1 MTTMTAY
8 YFVQPLDVLMIRG
21 NKSFGGAGQHGEA
34 VMPPWPSL
42 FAGAFRSALL
52 GKDAAQLARFA
63 NGEKLPGVLGD
74 VLGTPAEPG
83 SFAINWLSLARASSV
98 ANVNAT
104 IPLPADL
111 VAFDDVKD
119 PLVALKPALPP
130 AGSAAAGELPLG
142 ALLRVAKQIKPETGR
157 WLDGAGL
164 IAHLAGALPASA
176 LETADLYRRETRL
189 GIALDA
195 SSRTAEDGALYTT
208 EAVAFNPATGFLV
221 GIEGEAGLLPANGL
235 LRLGGDGKGA
245 TYIRCDFSPPAAPPG
260 IAANRRFRVILATP
274 GIFTGGWLP
283 DGVIRRGE
291 RDFRLQGDG
300 FSARLACAA
309 VPRFDIISGWDLALQ
324 QPKTAQRVAPAGSV
338 YWFDQL
344 EGDTGKLAAWVAG
357 GLWGDNHDRQR
368 RAEGFNRAWL
378 ANWKETQ

>member
-1 MTTMTAY
+1 MTTY

-63 NGEKLPGVLGD
+63 NGERLPGALGD
-74 VLGTPAEPG
+74 VLGTTVESG
-83 SFAINWLSLARASSV
+83 SFAINWLSLAQASSV
-98 ANVNAT
+98 ANVNAAM
-104 IPLPADL
+104 PLPADL
-111 VAFDDVKD
+111 VAFDDAKA
-119 PLVALKPALPP
+119 PLVALQPATPP
-130 AGSAAAGELPLG
+130 AGSAAANELPFT
-142 ALLRVAKQIKPETGR
+142 AVLRAAKQIKPEIGC

-164 IAHLAGALPASA
+164 AAHLAGALPAST
-176 LETADLYRRETRL
+176 LKTAGLYQRETRL
-189 GIALDA
+189 GIALDTG
-195 SSRTAEDGALYTT
+195 SHTAQDGALYTT
-208 EAVAFNPATGFLV
+208 EAIAFNKTAGFLV
-221 GIEGEAGLLPANGL
+221 GIDGDAGLLPSTGF

-245 TYIRCDFSPPAAPPG
+245 AYRSIDFKPPAAPLAA
-260 IAANRRFRVILATP
+260 IATGRRFRLILATS
-274 GIFTGGWLP
+274 GVFTGGWLP
-283 DGVIRRGE
+283 DGVTRQGE

-300 FSARLACAA
+300 YSARLACAA
-309 VPRFDIISGWDLALQ
+309 VPRFAIISGWDLARQ

-378 ANWKETQ
+378 AAWPTFA

>member
-1 MTTMTAY
+1 MTAF

-21 NKSFGGAGQHGEA
+21 NKSFGSAGEHGEA

-63 NGEKLPGVLGD
+63 SGERLPGALGE

-83 SFAINWLSLARASSV
+83 SFAINWISLAQASSAAKIDAV
-98 ANVNAT
+98 M
-104 IPLPADL
+104 PLPADL
-111 VAFDDVKD
+111 VAFDDDKA
-119 PLVALKPALPP
+119 PLVTLNPAALPP
-130 AGSAAAGELPLG
+130 GSAATNELPLT
-142 ALLRVAKQIKPETGR
+142 ALLRLAKQIKPETGR

-164 IAHLAGALPASA
+164 IAHLAGELPAST
-176 LETADLYRRETRL
+176 LKSNGLYRRETRL

-195 SSRTAEDGALYTT
+195 GSRTAQDGALYTT
-208 EAVAFNPATGFLV
+208 EAIAFNTSTGFLV
-221 GIEGEAGLLPANGL
+221 GIEGDGGQLPDSGR

-245 TYIRCDFSPPAAPPG
+245 IYTRCDYAPPAAPPS
-260 IAANRRFRVILATP
+260 IAADRRFRLILATP

-283 DGVIRRGE
+283 DGVNGQGE
-291 RDFRLQGDG
+291 RDFRLQGKG
-300 FSARLACAA
+300 FSARLTCAA
-309 VPRFDIISGWDLALQ
+309 VPRFDTISGWDLALQ
-324 QPKTAQRVAPAGSV
+324 RPKTAQRVAPAGSV
-338 YWFDQL
+338 YWFDRL
-344 EGDTGKLAAWVAG
+344 EGDAGKLAAWVAG

-378 ANWKETQ
+378 AHWKETQ

>member
-1 MTTMTAY
+1 MTRY

-21 NKSFGGAGQHGEA
+21 NKNFGDAGQHGEA

-63 NGEKLPGVLGD
+63 HGEKLPGALGD

-83 SFAINWLSLARASSV
+83 SFAINWLCLAQDSS
-98 ANVNAT
+98 AGNINAA

-111 VAFDDVKD
+111 VAFDDAKE
-119 PLVALKPALPP
+119 PLIALQPAITP
-130 AGSAAAGELPLG
+130 AGSAATHELPLT
-142 ALLRVAKQIKPETGR
+142 AHLRAVKQVKPESGR
-157 WLDGAGL
+157 WLDGAGWA
-164 IAHLAGALPASA
+164 AHLAGALPAGV
-176 LETADLYRRETRL
+176 LKTADLYCRETRL
-189 GIALDA
+189 GIALNA
-195 SSRTAEDGALYTT
+195 GSRTAEDGALYTT
-208 EAVAFNPATGFLV
+208 EAIAFNKATGFLV
-221 GIEGEAGLLPANGL
+221 GIEGDAGVLPASGF

-245 TYIRCDFSPPAAPPG
+245 TYRSVDFTPPVAPLAD
-260 IAANRRFRVILATP
+260 IAASGRFRMILATP

-283 DGVIRRGE
+283 DGVTRHGE
-291 RDFRLQGDG
+291 HDFRLRGEG

-309 VPRFDIISGWDLALQ
+309 VPRFDIVSGWDIARW

-344 EGDTGKLAAWVAG
+344 EGDAGKLAAWVAG

-378 ANWKETQ
+378 AHWKETQ